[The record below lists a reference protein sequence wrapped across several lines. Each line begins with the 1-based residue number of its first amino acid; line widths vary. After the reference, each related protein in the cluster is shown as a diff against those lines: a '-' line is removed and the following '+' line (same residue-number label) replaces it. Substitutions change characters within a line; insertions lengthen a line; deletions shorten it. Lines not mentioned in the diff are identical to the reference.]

1 MLCTFGQFLVGW
13 LVDGWRLS
21 GGSTCSETT
30 HPTTPSHHALLAA
43 SPPVSLTGKQSNSEI
58 EHCSDMVR
66 VANGEIKGQEVEGEE
81 RGVLGEGAVLRRREG
96 AVLRFRIVQPRLRN
110 VVQPLRRAT
119 HFASNRVSNTKYGST
134 ATRIWLCF
142 FPLSVYEQMHY
153 FTNRYFTFIGN
164 SFRKVKYSVKMLA

>member
-1 MLCTFGQFLVGW
+1 
-13 LVDGWRLS
+13 
-21 GGSTCSETT
+21 
-30 HPTTPSHHALLAA
+30 
-43 SPPVSLTGKQSNSEI
+43 
-58 EHCSDMVR
+58 MVR
-66 VANGEIKGQEVEGEE
+66 VANGEIKGQGAEGEG
-81 RGVLGEGAVLRRREG
+81 RGVLGEGGVLR
-96 AVLRFRIVQPRLRN
+96 LR